1 MLLSVGLSN
10 GAVTWTGASDTNIF
24 NGANY
29 NGLADGLELGPN
41 VTISTMSLFKMQPSQ
56 FHRFQLNSVF
66 RLDPEIRYF

>member
-1 MLLSVGLSN
+1 MFRYLIIFMLLSVGLSN

-41 VTISTMSLFKMQPSQ
+41 VTISDDVTFQNRIDRGPLDSL
-56 FHRFQLNSVF
+56 L
-66 RLDPEIRYF
+66 